1 MRSSQTLLHRPQRN
15 RHGRNDE
22 AVASG
27 AKRPARQRHPYRRQA
42 AARCRAAA
50 AAGESADRS
59 LTRRRYLRRS
69 ATLHAAPRDMLS
81 ANSRA
86 RAHVLCLPLNSGFS
100 RSASGDV
107 LSRLGTGS
115 RSGGLLQTSR
125 SNRDRLVG
133 AQTEASARSRRIDVA
148 SACGH
153 VDAWARSERRPK
165 SGPTNVSTTAP
176 LEAQPDLRPGAPRSA
191 CGVRLAP
198 AEPNRLRRST
208 APSGART
215 RTSALRRS
223 SEGGCLQRDPCCST
237 TQINGRVTEKW
248 LHAHFRAKPGHE
260 KSLRVAGLSHSGGGI
275 RTRDLRVMG
284 RLRGGQLPVVLQ
296 VFSDFR

>member
-1 MRSSQTLLHRPQRN
+1 VLW
-15 RHGRNDE
+15 
-22 AVASG
+22 
-27 AKRPARQRHPYRRQA
+27 
-42 AARCRAAA
+42 
-50 AAGESADRS
+50 
-59 LTRRRYLRRS
+59 RRS
-69 ATLHAAPRDMLS
+69 DDARPSSRAPQQGLS
-81 ANSRA
+81 AGGRA
-86 RAHVLCLPLNSGFS
+86 DATYATGRICTARWAPWFRRTVGRAHALCLPLNSGFS
-100 RSASGDV
+100 RSASGEV
-107 LSRLGTGS
+107 LSRLGTRS

-125 SNRDRLVG
+125 SDRDRLVG

-153 VDAWARSERRPK
+153 VDAWAGSERRPK
-165 SGPTNVSTTAP
+165 SDPTNVSTTAP
-176 LEAQPDLRPGAPRSA
+176 LEAQPDLRPGARRSV

-275 RTRDLRVMG
+275 RTRDLRVM
-284 RLRGGQLPVVLQ
+284 RGGFEGVSYLL
-296 VFSDFR
+296 FCRALLILGEADCG